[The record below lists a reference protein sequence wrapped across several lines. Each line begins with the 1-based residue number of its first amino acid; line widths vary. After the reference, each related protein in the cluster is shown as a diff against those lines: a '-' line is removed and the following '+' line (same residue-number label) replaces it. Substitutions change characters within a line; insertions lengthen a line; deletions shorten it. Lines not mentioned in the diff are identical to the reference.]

1 MNSIKAR
8 PAIDPLIRRLPLLLP
23 IAALVFAVGMWRN
36 LLTANWPTTPP
47 LTKLERHYGLDIDA
61 ATSAQLGHV
70 LPDPF
75 EVHGS
80 FANTI
85 DMLRDALPPRSGW
98 GGIFVNWREL
108 ERAGISR
115 QAPIKASLG
124 GLQTQDAIL
133 RVLAV
138 ADGGTGRLG
147 VTVED
152 HVLTISTNEDLA
164 RNTLTRVYD
173 VRDLLPGDPKARPAA
188 EAALSARITGTIA
201 PASWRP
207 DASVGYIRF
216 IQGQAIVTQTAA
228 NQHDLIM
235 LLERMRW
242 HRDLRRFAFRAAWVV
257 GGAFVL
263 GMVPAALM
271 RRRRRMAR
279 GLCGNCGYDLR
290 ATPDRCPECGTATN
304 KPAAG
309 HAS

>member
-1 MNSIKAR
+1 MKRTNAR
-8 PAIDPLIRRLPLLLP
+8 PAINPLIRRLPMLMSV
-23 IAALVFAVGMWRN
+23 AALVFAVGIWRN
-36 LLTANWPTTPP
+36 LLTANFPKTPP
-47 LTKLERHYGLDIDA
+47 LTQFERHFGFNIDA
-61 ATSAQLGHV
+61 VTSAWLGNAF
-70 LPDPF
+70 PDPF
-75 EVHGS
+75 DVHTNLTD
-80 FANTI
+80 AI
-85 DMLRDALPPRSGW
+85 DTLRDKLPPGANQ
-98 GGIFVNWREL
+98 GGIFVNWRAL

-115 QAPIKASLG
+115 QTPVHASLG
-124 GLQTQDAIL
+124 GLPIRDAIL
-133 RVLAV
+133 RLLAV
-138 ADGGTGRLG
+138 ADGGTGKLDVAVDG
-147 VTVED
+147 S
-152 HVLTISTNEDLA
+152 VLIISTTDDLHK
-164 RNTLTRVYD
+164 NVLTRVYD
-173 VRDLLPGDPKARPAA
+173 VRDLLPGDPKARPTA

-304 KPAAG
+304 KPAAS